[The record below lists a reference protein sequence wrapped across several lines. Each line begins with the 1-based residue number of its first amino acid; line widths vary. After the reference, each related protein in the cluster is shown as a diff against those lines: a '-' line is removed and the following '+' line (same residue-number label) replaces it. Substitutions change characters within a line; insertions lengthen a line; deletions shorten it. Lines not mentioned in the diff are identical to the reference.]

1 LFQNT
6 HVMKTTRLLTS
17 LLAATLIVA
26 QACDSD
32 TPDPSGKINI
42 PTTPGNIE
50 TIAGQGPTGF
60 GNDGDGG
67 LATSAKV
74 GWVVGVATDKA
85 NNVYIT
91 DGAANVVRKIS
102 ASTGNIS
109 TIAGNGTSGYSGDGG
124 AATAAQLNV
133 ALASAVD
140 GDDNVL
146 IVDGS
151 NNVLRMVSSSDGKIA
166 TIAGSGAQGYSGDG
180 GLAKQATFWNLYSVT
195 VDAAGN
201 IYLADA
207 GNNVIRKITKSTGII
222 TTIAGLGP
230 DQAGYSGDNGQA
242 TAAKLNTPHGV
253 TVDKDGNV
261 YIADDANHV
270 VRKISNGV
278 ITTFAGNGSVGNSGD
293 GGLATQ
299 AKFSSVTRVAVD
311 SEGNV
316 YIADGSSNVV
326 RKVTIS
332 TGIISTIAGNGTA
345 GYTGDGGSATQA
357 EISNPWDVTVDS
369 NGNVFIADTQNAA
382 IRVVS
387 K

>member
-1 LFQNT
+1 
-6 HVMKTTRLLTS
+6 M
-17 LLAATLIVA
+17 TLIVA

-32 TPDPSGKINI
+32 TPDPSGKINV
-42 PTTPGNIE
+42 PGTSGNIE
-50 TIAGQGPTGF
+50 TFAGQGPTRF
-60 GNDGDGG
+60 GYDGDGG
-67 LATSAKV
+67 LATSAMV

-91 DGAANVVRKIS
+91 DGSANVIRKVN

-124 AATAAQLNV
+124 AATAAQLGTP
-133 ALASAVD
+133 LASAID
-140 GDDNVL
+140 EEDNVL

-166 TIAGSGAQGYSGDG
+166 TIAGNGGQGYSGDG
-180 GLAKQATFWNLYSVT
+180 GLAKQATFWNLYSVA
-195 VDAAGN
+195 VDAVGN

-253 TVDKDGNV
+253 AVDKDGTIYV
-261 YIADDANHV
+261 ADDANHV

-278 ITTFAGNGSVGNSGD
+278 ITTFAGNGSIGNTGD

-316 YIADGSSNVV
+316 YIADGSSNVI
-326 RKVTIS
+326 RKVTVS
-332 TGIISTIAGNGTA
+332 TGIISTIAGRGTA
-345 GYTGDGGSATQA
+345 GYTGDGGTATNA
-357 EISNPWDVTVDS
+357 EISGPWDVAVDS

-382 IRVVS
+382 TRVVS